1 MKEKLSIGVLHTP
14 YGPYEKYFKR
24 VLDLVGGILLLVLFW
39 WVYIIIAILVK
50 INLGSPV
57 IFTQE
62 RPGKGEQ
69 IFKLYKFRTMTDAK
83 DKNGNQLSDEERL
96 TKFGKWLRSTSLDEL
111 PEAFNLINGTLSI
124 CGPRPLLV
132 KYLPYYTEKERL
144 RHSVRPGLTGLAQI
158 NGRNNLEW
166 NQRLELDVKYVEKV
180 TLLNDLWIIVIT
192 IMNVIKKKDIV
203 SAAQMKMR
211 DLD

>member
-1 MKEKLSIGVLHTP
+1 
-14 YGPYEKYFKR
+14 
-24 VLDLVGGILLLVLFW
+24 
-39 WVYIIIAILVK
+39 
-50 INLGSPV
+50 
-57 IFTQE
+57 
-62 RPGKGEQ
+62 
-69 IFKLYKFRTMTDAK
+69 MTDAK

-203 SAAQMKMR
+203 SGAQMKMR
-211 DLD
+211 DLDEERRNSDFRIK